1 MCNKLWR
8 HPWEEIADF
17 ATAPKRILPGR
28 PSLHTTR
35 CMAAVASPDPWYE
48 LGSRFLRLPARATR
62 DGSRPGEVVGT
73 AVHVDLYGRPS
84 CEAALAVAVE
94 PATGEVLCLRA
105 IHCSSAFE
113 AYEEAFWGVICA
125 YLRREPAS
133 KPASLT
139 SSDRALADYI
149 FGLLQ
154 GCGTDVACID
164 ASSQRVQ
171 WPASLLRET
180 LRLPHPQPATEER
193 AAARPAP
200 AEPPAPTHSLP
211 AFFQPEPEPAAEAGR
226 AEDAPLVADV
236 MAAVVEALAASG
248 EASALL
254 RGAAGE
260 EGRGAG
266 ERGAAPAG
274 NLGTAHGPE
283 QLVLLGACH
292 HAECGKL
299 LPRRKLKRCSACK
312 VMLYCSAA
320 CQAENWTAGG
330 HRQVCRE
337 LQSMREARVA
347 GGGRA

>member
-1 MCNKLWR
+1 
-8 HPWEEIADF
+8 
-17 ATAPKRILPGR
+17 
-28 PSLHTTR
+28 
-35 CMAAVASPDPWYE
+35 MAAVASPDPWYE

-84 CEAALAVAVE
+84 GEAALAVAVE

-105 IHCSSAFE
+105 IHGSSAFE

-139 SSDRALADYI
+139 SSDRALADYM